1 MWIKMI
7 LLVGVITLMIA
18 QVNAAS
24 VNLGPQLG
32 FYKARDADNGAFIGG
47 VTCRLKFTSVLGA
60 EASINYR
67 QETYG
72 NDMVTVRSWPVM
84 VTGLLYPIPFAYGAI
99 GAGWYNLTFDYNQ
112 NKYPNLNLTD
122 VTKQKFG
129 WHFGVGAELPAGP
142 TFKLTGDIRYVF
154 LNYDF
159 QAMPGS
165 ANLKAD
171 FFVITVGF
179 LFGL

>member
-1 MWIKMI
+1 MRTKMV
-7 LLVGVITLMIA
+7 LLLGLITLMIA
-18 QVNAAS
+18 QTDAAS

-32 FYKARDADNGAFIGG
+32 YYKAQDADNGAFIGG

-67 QETYG
+67 QETYFH
-72 NDMVTVRSWPVM
+72 DAVTVRSWPLM
-84 VTGLLYPIPFAYGAI
+84 VTGLLYPLPFVYGAM

-112 NKYPNLNLTD
+112 SKLPFLTD
-122 VTKQKFG
+122 QTTQEFG
-129 WHFGVGAELPAGP
+129 WHFGVGAEIPVGLKS
-142 TFKLTGDIRYVF
+142 KLTGDIRYVF
-154 LNYDF
+154 LDYNF
-159 QAMPGS
+159 QEMPGS
-165 ANLKAD
+165 AHLKSD

>member
-1 MWIKMI
+1 MWIKMF
-7 LLVGVITLMIA
+7 LLMGVITMMIA

-24 VNLGPQLG
+24 INLGPQLG
-32 FYKARDADNGAFIGG
+32 YYKAQDADNGAFIGG

-72 NDMVTVRSWPVM
+72 HDAVTVRSWPVM
-84 VTGLLYPIPFAYGAI
+84 ATGLIYPIPFVYGAM

-112 NKYPNLNLTD
+112 NKYPDLNLIDET
-122 VTKQKFG
+122 TQKFG
-129 WHFGVGAELPAGP
+129 WHFSVGAELPVGP
-142 TFKLTGDIRYVF
+142 IFKLTGDIRYVF
-154 LNYDF
+154 LNYKF
-159 QAMPGS
+159 QEMPGS
-165 ANLKAD
+165 ANLKSD
-171 FFVITVGF
+171 FYVITVGF